1 MTTRKQGQIIFT
13 VIGIL
18 LSLIWLITDI
28 SWQPIIILIGLIA
41 LLFSLLYSD
50 KIKFNKNKAKRI
62 TLMIAV
68 SYFIIGNFVGYFVS
82 IQAIKFDSILSYIFV
97 PYTFNWFLSAFA
109 GGDMLTIVFEVMAFV
124 LSLFIFFPIGLY
136 FSKPT
141 KI

>member
-18 LSLIWLITDI
+18 LSLIWLITNI
-28 SWQPIIILIGLIA
+28 SWQPIVILIVLIS
-41 LLFSLLYSD
+41 LLFSLLYSN
-50 KIKFNKNKAKRI
+50 KIKFNKNNAKRI
-62 TLMIAV
+62 TLIIAIL
-68 SYFIIGNFVGYFVS
+68 YFVAGNFVGYFVS
-82 IQAIKFDSILSYIFV
+82 VQAIRFDSILSYIFV

-109 GGDMLTIVFEVMAFV
+109 GGDMLTIIFEVIAFIM
-124 LSLFIFFPIGLY
+124 SLFIFFPIGLY